1 VQLFFILS
9 GCGLAVSY
17 LRGNERFLVGE
28 WVRRRFRKIVLPYWI
43 IVAGT
48 FILANVASL
57 GMGNDAGAYSW
68 LSLLAYL
75 SFTRNHYE
83 PSQGMNPSLWFIPVI
98 ICLYALF
105 PILMRILKKYGISR
119 LLILAGLIMYGSIT
133 LFEFSGYT
141 ITHQNAIFLF
151 FLLDFAIGM
160 VVGYVWFTKPD
171 GFDRL
176 LGTKSF
182 FLGFGF
188 YALSY
193 AATQLWKY
201 GDRYNDALTGAG
213 LFLMTISLWSFVRR
227 KTGGKL
233 DSVASEVSRVSYMMY
248 LIRVP
253 LILYVLKPLLGRTTS
268 LPLNPLLALVSSGF
282 FIFVVFL
289 LARFLYGPVMS
300 LSLGQTW
307 FTAEARRAQEGS

>member
-1 VQLFFILS
+1 MQRGALNRSEWMGFLRGLAVTGIVSHHWLLFISFDRNPSAISAVAKFLFEVSGTGVQLFFILS

-17 LRGNERFLVGE
+17 LRRNERFLLGE
-28 WVRRRFRKIVLPYWI
+28 WAGGRFRKIVLPYWI
-43 IVAGT
+43 MVVGT
-48 FILANVASL
+48 FVLANAASL
-57 GMGNDAGAYSW
+57 GMGND
-68 LSLLAYL
+68 
-75 SFTRNHYE
+75 
-83 PSQGMNPSLWFIPVI
+83 
-98 ICLYALF
+98 
-105 PILMRILKKYGISR
+105 
-119 LLILAGLIMYGSIT
+119 
-133 LFEFSGYT
+133 
-141 ITHQNAIFLF
+141 
-151 FLLDFAIGM
+151 
-160 VVGYVWFTKPD
+160 
-171 GFDRL
+171 
-176 LGTKSF
+176 
-182 FLGFGF
+182 
-188 YALSY
+188 

-307 FTAEARRAQEGS
+307 FTAEARRA